1 MLPWGFATHVQRGFA
16 QVKQCYEPGE
26 TCETPTELTFPEAV
40 SQGTGK
46 PADVRM
52 MTGGGDDVLQTNG
65 DATQR
70 ARRRTRGPAPVSLVR
85 ARHRVFAIEPGMGL
99 QARLTAFDAR
109 EHGAGQF
116 YGRTVTARECGRRL
130 CQRPS
135 T

>member
-52 MTGGGDDVLQTNG
+52 MTGGGDDVQSYEVDPTSGLGWVAATNKKLG
-65 DATQR
+65 LVFGYCWQR
-70 ARRRTRGPAPVSLVR
+70 ADYPWISLWCCSR
-85 ARHRVFAIEPGMGL
+85 PDGYGKSKEHRQSP
-99 QARLTAFDAR
+99 DKN
-109 EHGAGQF
+109 
-116 YGRTVTARECGRRL
+116 
-130 CQRPS
+130 
-135 T
+135 